1 MDMFKTFKV
10 KDRDKDKDNKLIF
23 CINDEKLLKK
33 YKTICTKIE
42 DLNNIELKAFSVYD
56 DRYIK
61 TEIRTYG
68 DNVHTNF
75 RSLNVPEDGVE

>member
-33 YKTICTKIE
+33 CKTICTKIE
-42 DLNNIELKAFSVYD
+42 DLNNIELKAFPAYD

-75 RSLNVPEDGVE
+75 HSLNVPEDGVE